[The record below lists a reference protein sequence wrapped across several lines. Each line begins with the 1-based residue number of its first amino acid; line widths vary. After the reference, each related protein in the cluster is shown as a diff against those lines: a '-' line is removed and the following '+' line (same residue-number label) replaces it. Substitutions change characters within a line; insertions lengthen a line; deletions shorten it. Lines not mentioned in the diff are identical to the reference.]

1 MATVLAYAAIYL
13 IWGSTYLAIR
23 VAVGAIPP
31 LLLMG
36 VRCLIAGALLLAW
49 AAIRGERATTSQWRH
64 ALVAGL
70 VMIACTYGALA
81 WAEQRL
87 SSGVAALLSAT
98 PPLWLTTLEWRRAG
112 RPTLA
117 TLAGLLLGGAG
128 VATLVGSP
136 LAARVDAT
144 AALVLLGGTITWAA
158 GSLYARPPRLPQ
170 SVPLGAGMPLA
181 AGGAALLVASLAT
194 GEARPFDVHAVGG
207 GALWALAYLIVFGS
221 LVAFSAYAWLLRVAP
236 ASRVATHAY
245 VNPLVAVALG
255 WSVAGEPVTATT
267 GLAAGA
273 IAASVALVVKGGH

>member
-36 VRCLIAGALLLAW
+36 VRCLIAGVILLAW
-49 AAIRGERATTSQWRH
+49 ALVRGDRATASQWRH

-87 SSGVAALLSAT
+87 SSGIAALLSAT

-117 TLAGLLLGGAG
+117 TLAGLALGGAG
-128 VATLVGSP
+128 VAMLVRSP
-136 LAARVDAT
+136 LSGRLHLT
-144 AALVLLGGTITWAA
+144 APLVL
-158 GSLYARPPRLPQ
+158 PR
-170 SVPLGAGMPLA
+170 
-181 AGGAALLVASLAT
+181 
-194 GEARPFDVHAVGG
+194 
-207 GALWALAYLIVFGS
+207 
-221 LVAFSAYAWLLRVAP
+221 
-236 ASRVATHAY
+236 
-245 VNPLVAVALG
+245 
-255 WSVAGEPVTATT
+255 
-267 GLAAGA
+267 
-273 IAASVALVVKGGH
+273 